1 MSTLICNPKN
11 DTWFICWN
19 NKRSEI
25 QSYSLVS
32 PSTCME
38 TFWSEVDYYSDEASW
53 LAVLLK
59 NGIDPFE
66 TPLK

>member
-1 MSTLICNPKN
+1 
-11 DTWFICWN
+11 
-19 NKRSEI
+19 
-25 QSYSLVS
+25 
-32 PSTCME
+32 ME

-66 TPLK
+66 TP

>member
-19 NKRSEI
+19 NTRSEI

-38 TFWSEVDYYSDEASW
+38 TFWNEVDYYSDEASW

-66 TPLK
+66 TP

>member
-1 MSTLICNPKN
+1 MRNLQLCNPKN

-19 NKRSEI
+19 NERSEI

-32 PSTCME
+32 PSDCME

-66 TPLK
+66 TP